1 MANYVNITLDTT
13 QPSNP
18 SLLINNNDIY
28 TTNQLVNLAI
38 GTGDGNTIGYQMK
51 IWGSVDTAY
60 DTNIKTTEGTSTWI
74 TYATS
79 KQIKLS
85 TGDGSKT
92 VYMKLRDDVWNESA
106 QISDSITL
114 NTVVPVVTIGGQN
127 VTKISKVTGKNEL
140 TFSFTSDVAFTEY
153 KVKVVTITSAS
164 HVTGTLIVTT
174 NGSSNM
180 AGSGTFASGTPIS
193 CVVKGSDLE
202 VASASDGDKI
212 VKVFVKNEAGLWSV

>member
-18 SLLINNNDIY
+18 ALLINSNDIY

-38 GTGDGNTIGYQMK
+38 GTGDGITTGYQMK

-74 TYATS
+74 TYSTS

-140 TFSFTSDVAFTEY
+140 TFSFTSDVTFTEY
-153 KVKVVTITSAS
+153 KVKVVTIASAS
-164 HVTGTLIVTT
+164 HDTGTLITTT

-180 AGSGTFASGTPIS
+180 AGSGTFANGTPVS

>member
-18 SLLINNNDIY
+18 ALLINSNDIY

-38 GTGDGNTIGYQMK
+38 GTGDGITTGYQMK
-51 IWGSVDTAY
+51 IWGSVDASY
-60 DTNIKTTEGTSTWI
+60 DTNIKTTEGTSAWI
-74 TYATS
+74 TYSNS

-153 KVKVVTITSAS
+153 KVKVVTIASAS
-164 HVTGTLIVTT
+164 HDTGTLIITT

-180 AGSGTFASGTPIS
+180 AGSGTFASGTPIL